1 MTGRVFIGVS
11 VAVQVQIASQCELR
25 CNTWR
30 KVSFEIQTTK
40 SNVSNT
46 RRSVLFDIQTR
57 GRMFYLMSKHRDVI
71 YQTRE
76 GVFQLIS
83 KHEKSVLFYI
93 PTPRNNISNTRRSV
107 SFNIQTG
114 ERVLFYIPTPR
125 SNISNTRRSVSINI
139 QTREGVFYLISKHR
153 EEIYQTREGVFHLIS
168 KHQEVINQTREGVFI
183 RYSNTEKEC
192 LYDRVVKWWRPYHG
206 WRITF
211 ASVDFWL
218 VYREFIVST
227 KNSLLSQKFRVKIWL
242 KFRIFRIFR
251 QNTCQN
257 PSWCALSCL
266 DFLKRLLMPLHLH
279 SYNSLKLRRHLRTE
293 TMKLRAKIKE

>member
-30 KVSFEIQTTK
+30 KVSFEIQTTQSNK
-40 SNVSNT
+40 SNA
-46 RRSVLFDIQTR
+46 
-57 GRMFYLMSKHRDVI
+57 
-71 YQTRE
+71 
-76 GVFQLIS
+76 
-83 KHEKSVLFYI
+83 
-93 PTPRNNISNTRRSV
+93 RRSV
-107 SFNIQTG
+107 SFNIQTREG
-114 ERVLFYIPTPR
+114 VFYFISKHEKVCCIWYPNTRKNVLFDIQTPKR
-125 SNISNTRRSVSINI
+125 DISNTRRSVSINI
-139 QTREGVFYLISKHR
+139 QTRGRVYYLISKHREIIYQTRGRVFYLISNHR

-192 LYDRVVKWWRPYHG
+192 LYDRVVKWWRTYHG